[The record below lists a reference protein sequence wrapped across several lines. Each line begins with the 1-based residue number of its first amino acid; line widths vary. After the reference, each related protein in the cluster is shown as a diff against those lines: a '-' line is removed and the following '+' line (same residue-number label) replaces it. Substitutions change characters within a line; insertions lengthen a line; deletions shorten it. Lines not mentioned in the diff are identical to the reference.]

1 MRKYKMVSALAEETS
16 KEVVRNEENWMRY
29 LNTASRFY
37 KYPFKEQLLIYAQRP
52 DATACAS
59 IEIWN
64 QKMHCWVNRGAKG
77 IALLDEETHSGLKYV
92 FDISDVHKARRI
104 GRFPNEWKMRD
115 EHIDTVMKRLER
127 IYGET
132 DKDSGFIGRIR
143 EIAGRMASDYAG
155 EIAANI
161 QYSVKGSF
169 LEDLDDLNLEVR
181 IRETLADSIT
191 YMVLKGCGLD
201 EKEIAEEASFP
212 YIHDFNTIG
221 VLSHLGENVAEMSKA
236 MLLEVGRAVRNY
248 DRQNSHQK
256 GLANDSETRYNA
268 LKRESDAQDEQSIEQ
283 TGKDGERGKN
293 DEIRLRTERG
303 LPDTDVTDG
312 QTAGGNT
319 DEVRSHEGEISQGTP
334 EGSPHGTVTGRET
347 ERTSDDDTG
356 AGGGENGV
364 TDRADETEPGSD
376 GTAQRGRSDA
386 LGSQNE
392 QYQTGS
398 GGDRADGTD
407 LQLNT
412 GEGYHQLSL
421 FPSFEEQV
429 GTVAAAEASMQY
441 TMPAAFSLPQ
451 EQLEAILRSGGGR
464 NNSRKR
470 IYAKYQQGK
479 NAEEMV
485 DFLKNEY
492 QTTGK
497 GFEFDNH
504 PIALW
509 FDETG
514 MRVGYGTSA
523 KENPVAHMDWQEVE
537 SQIRS
542 MVEQGTYMSA
552 NEVFLVD
559 GAERERVANHIYN
572 FFRDGVQE
580 MPESLELK
588 SANYPDSISH
598 LCELLSDEKGIELIG
613 GEVERAKAQLESGEK
628 QLAWRYVKPPEYLL
642 EQLDDLS
649 ATKQEFPVQD
659 NVEVRTEDF
668 ITQDE
673 IDYRLTGGSG
683 IEHGKFRIYE
693 YFMEGHEPKDNI
705 AFLKNEYGT
714 GGSSHALPG
723 SDSGHED
730 HDARGIRL
738 EKGSYT
744 NPYAKVLLNWS
755 VVEKRIRELVKADKY
770 LSLEGKEAYAAYK
783 QEQAERAM
791 RREQE
796 KLEHGV
802 RMECKE
808 AIEKAIADNFD
819 GYTLPRDTAKSVIEQ
834 YGKDRVEYVLANTI
848 THLSYDGRFSVN
860 NKEWAKG
867 IVPDADWKTRD
878 LIVISHPAVLEGFT
892 NQARRYQELEK
903 ELEKQPVPESGEK
916 DTIKETSQQDTSS
929 LEAINRQVEEMR
941 IVVQICGALG
951 MEEVIGWNEAAQA
964 VTLTSDG
971 QTIEGKAVYDLI
983 VPQAADYVLLQTLG
997 GEAQKALD
1005 MDVLLKVARE
1015 YAKRYENTV
1024 EQSVT
1029 EEISQEEPQKDV
1041 SDSYEQNANAEPEIP
1056 QPGQLEV
1063 TETSDA
1069 FTEPSEDYIKGEED
1083 TAKEIPAD
1091 EVEKTETEQ
1100 SLKPQI
1106 DKSHAVNFHITPQTE
1121 EAVGKGFAPKEKF
1134 RQNIEAIRTLEKIE
1148 GENRLATP
1156 EEQEILAKYVG
1167 WGGLSDAFDETKAN
1181 WAAEYQEL
1189 KGLLSEEEYNS
1200 ARESTLNAHYTSSV
1214 IIQAIYDALE
1224 KMGYS
1229 KGNLLE
1235 PAMGTGNF
1243 FGMLPQ
1249 SMQES
1254 RLYGVELDGLTG
1266 RIANQL
1272 YPKADIKIT
1281 GFEKTDYP
1289 NDFFDAAVGN
1299 VPFGQ
1304 YKVADRQY
1312 DKNNFLVHD
1321 YFFAKTLDK
1330 VRPGGV
1336 IAFVTSKGTMDKKNP
1351 EVRKYLAQRAELLG
1365 AIRLPNTAF
1374 QENAGTEVTSDILFL
1389 KKRDRLM
1396 NIEPDWV
1403 YLTENDDGI
1412 AMNQYFADHPEMVM
1426 GKMEMV
1432 SGAYGMESTCMPD
1445 TSRSLSEQLQ
1455 EAVANIE
1462 GSIDEIEWDDLTEE
1476 QNNESIPA
1484 DPSVKN
1490 YSYTV
1495 VDDGVYY
1502 RENSIMKPVDV
1513 PETTKQRIKGMV
1525 QIRDCTQELIDL
1537 QLDEYPESTIKDK
1550 QAELNQLY
1558 DAFSKK
1564 YGLLNA
1570 TANKRAFNQD
1580 ASYSLLSSLEKIDD
1594 EGNFKGKADMFT
1606 RRTIKKQEVVTS
1618 VDTASEALAVS
1629 LGEKARVDLAY
1640 MSELSGKSEEEV
1652 TKELAGVIFQNPV
1665 TEKWETADEYL
1676 SGNVREKLATAKIFA
1691 ENRPEY
1697 AINVSAL
1704 EDVQPKELDASE
1716 IEVRIGATWIDTKY
1730 IEDFMRE
1737 TFQTPEYLFDRNLVG
1752 IQYSDVT
1759 GQWNVKGKNADIG
1772 NTLVNM
1778 TYGTGRANAYRIL
1791 EDSLNLRDTRIFDT
1805 IDEDGKEK
1813 RVLNKK
1819 ETMLAS
1825 QKQEA
1830 IREAFKDWVFRDPDR
1845 RQVLCKKYNEL
1856 FNSTRPREYD
1866 GSHLK
1871 FPGMTPDITL
1881 RPHQLNAVAHQLYGN
1896 AHCVGAGKTF
1906 EMIAAAMESKR
1917 LGLCQKSL
1925 FVVPNHL
1932 TEQWAG
1938 DFLRLYPG
1946 ANILAATKKDFEPAN
1961 RKRFCSRIA
1970 TGEYDAVII
1979 GHSQYEKIPLS
1990 IERQTA
1996 IIERQISEIELAIET
2011 AKAEKGERYTIKQM
2025 EKTKKS
2031 LTTRL
2036 AKLNDSS
2043 RKDNVVTFEQ
2053 LGVDR
2058 LFVDESHNYKNL
2070 FLYTKMRN
2078 VAGIAQTEAQKSSDM
2093 FAKCQYMDELTGGK
2107 GITFATG
2114 TPISNSMTE
2123 LYTNMRYL
2131 QYDTLQKLG
2140 LGNFDSWAA
2149 TFGETQTAIELAP
2162 EGTGYRAK
2170 TRFAKFFNLPEL
2182 ISLFKESADI
2192 QTPDMLKLPV
2202 PEAEYENVVLK
2213 PSEYQKE
2220 MVQSLADRAERVRNR
2235 EVEPHFDN
2243 MLKITNDGRK
2253 LALDQRLINDMLPDE
2268 ENSKAATCVSKAFDI
2283 WEKTKE
2289 QSSTQLIFCDLS
2301 TPKGDG
2307 TFNVY
2312 EDIRDKLIEKG
2323 VPPEEIAFIHQANTE
2338 NQKSELFAKVRS
2350 GQVRFLLGSTAKMGA
2365 GTNVQDRLIA
2375 LHHLD
2380 VPWRPSD
2387 IEQQEGRIL
2396 RQGNLNPKVKIFR
2409 YVTENTFDSYSWQLI
2424 ENKQKFIGQIMTSKS
2439 PVRSCEDIDEAAL
2452 SYAEVKALATG
2463 NPYIKEKMDLDIQVS
2478 KLKLLKANHTSQCY
2492 RLEDNITKNYP
2503 TQIATMKERI
2513 EGYRADIQT
2522 YQEHKPVDKDSFSM
2536 KIGNRI
2542 YTDKKEAGAA
2552 LIDMCRSAKQPN
2564 MAVTIG
2570 EYQGF
2575 RMKVSY
2581 DTFFSKFTIN
2591 LKGQLSHDVE
2601 IGADPLGN
2609 LQRLSNALEGMTGR
2623 MEAVKQKLSNVEHQ
2637 LETAKIEVEKPFA
2650 QEQEL
2655 SEKLERLTELNALL
2669 NIDEKGDNMVDLGG
2683 DEPEMGETGS
2693 QSVADSRHERISV
2706 KEKLAEMK
2714 QKLCGQK
2721 PIQKPE
2727 ITKEKGKEE
2736 SR

>member
-64 QKMHCWVNRGAKG
+64 QKMHCWVNKGAKG
-77 IALLDEETHSGLKYV
+77 IALLDEGTHSGLKYV

-169 LEDLDDLNLEVR
+169 LEELDDLNLEVR

-201 EKEIAEEASFP
+201 EKEIAEEISFP

-221 VLSHLGENVAEMSKA
+221 VLSHLGENVAEMSKS

-303 LPDTDVTDG
+303 LPDTDVTGG

-319 DEVRSHEGEISQGTP
+319 DEVRSHEGEIPQGTP
-334 EGSPHGTVTGRET
+334 EGSPHSTVTGRET
-347 ERTSDDDTG
+347 ERTSVDDTG

-364 TDRADETEPGSD
+364 PDRADETEPGSD

-392 QYQTGS
+392 QHQTGS

-412 GEGYHQLSL
+412 GEGYQQLSL
-421 FPSFEEQV
+421 FPSFEEQI
-429 GTVAAAEASMQY
+429 GTIAAAEASMQY

-504 PIALW
+504 PISLW

-537 SQIRS
+537 SRIRS

-559 GAERERVANHIYN
+559 GVERERVADHIYY
-572 FFRDGVQE
+572 FFRDGIQE

-588 SANYPDSISH
+588 PANYPDSISR
-598 LCELLSDEKGIELIG
+598 LCELLSDQKGIELIG
-613 GEVERAKAQLESGEK
+613 REIEKAKAQLESGEK
-628 QLAWRYVKPPEYLL
+628 QLVWRYVKSPEYLL
-642 EQLDDLS
+642 EQLDDLDDMFT
-649 ATKQEFPVQD
+649 AKREFPVQD
-659 NVEVRTEDF
+659 TVEVRTEDF

-693 YFMEGHEPKDNI
+693 YFMEGHEPKDNV
-705 AFLKNEYGT
+705 AFLKNEYGS

-730 HDARGIRL
+730 HDAKGIRL
-738 EKGSYT
+738 GKGSFG
-744 NPYAKVLLNWS
+744 NPYAEVLLNWN

-770 LSLEGKEAYAAYK
+770 LSAEGKEAYAAYK

-802 RMECKE
+802 RMECKK
-808 AIEKAIADNFD
+808 AIERAIADNFD
-819 GYTLPRDTAKSVIEQ
+819 GYTLPRETAKSVIEQ

-867 IVPDADWKTRD
+867 IVPDADWETRD
-878 LIVISHPAVLEGFT
+878 LIVTSHPAVLDGFT

-903 ELEKQPVPESGEK
+903 EPEKQPVPESGEK
-916 DTIKETSQQDTSS
+916 EITRETSQQDTSS
-929 LEAINRQVEEMR
+929 LEAINSQVEEMR
-941 IVVQICGALG
+941 TVVQICSALG
-951 MEEVIGWNEAAQA
+951 MEKVIGWNEAAQA

-997 GEAQKALD
+997 GETQKALD
-1005 MDVLLKVARE
+1005 MDALLKVARE
-1015 YAKRYENTV
+1015 YVKRYENTV
-1024 EQSVT
+1024 EQSIPK
-1029 EEISQEEPQKDV
+1029 EEVAQEEPQEDV
-1041 SDSYEQNANAEPEIP
+1041 LDHSEQNANAEPEIP
-1056 QPGQLEV
+1056 QLGQLEV
-1063 TETSDA
+1063 TETS
-1069 FTEPSEDYIKGEED
+1069 EDSITGEED

-1091 EVEKTETEQ
+1091 ERENAGEKAER
-1100 SLKPQI
+1100 KPQI
-1106 DKSHAVNFHITPQTE
+1106 DKSHAVNFHITPQPE
-1121 EAVGKGFAPKEKF
+1121 ETVGKGFIPKEKF

-1148 GENRLATP
+1148 SENRLATP

-1200 ARESTLNAHYTSSV
+1200 ARESTLNAHYTSPV

-1249 SMQES
+1249 SMQDS

-1266 RIANQL
+1266 RIAKQL
-1272 YPKADIKIT
+1272 YPKADIKIA

-1299 VPFGQ
+1299 VPFGL

-1321 YFFAKTLDK
+1321 YFFTKTLDK

-1336 IAFVTSKGTMDKKNP
+1336 IAFVTSKGTMDKKNS

-1403 YLTENDDGI
+1403 HLTENDDGI
-1412 AMNQYFADHPEMVM
+1412 VMNQYFADHPEMVM

-1432 SGAYGMESTCMPD
+1432 SGAYGMESTCVPD
-1445 TSRSLSEQLQ
+1445 TSRPLSEQLQ

-1502 RENSIMKPVDV
+1502 RENSMMKPVDV

-1525 QIRDCTQELIDL
+1525 QIRNCTQELIDF
-1537 QLDEYPESTIKDK
+1537 QLDEYPESMIKDK
-1550 QAELNQLY
+1550 
-1558 DAFSKK
+1558 
-1564 YGLLNA
+1564 
-1570 TANKRAFNQD
+1570 
-1580 ASYSLLSSLEKIDD
+1580 
-1594 EGNFKGKADMFT
+1594 
-1606 RRTIKKQEVVTS
+1606 
-1618 VDTASEALAVS
+1618 
-1629 LGEKARVDLAY
+1629 
-1640 MSELSGKSEEEV
+1640 
-1652 TKELAGVIFQNPV
+1652 
-1665 TEKWETADEYL
+1665 
-1676 SGNVREKLATAKIFA
+1676 
-1691 ENRPEY
+1691 
-1697 AINVSAL
+1697 
-1704 EDVQPKELDASE
+1704 
-1716 IEVRIGATWIDTKY
+1716 
-1730 IEDFMRE
+1730 
-1737 TFQTPEYLFDRNLVG
+1737 
-1752 IQYSDVT
+1752 
-1759 GQWNVKGKNADIG
+1759 
-1772 NTLVNM
+1772 
-1778 TYGTGRANAYRIL
+1778 
-1791 EDSLNLRDTRIFDT
+1791 
-1805 IDEDGKEK
+1805 
-1813 RVLNKK
+1813 
-1819 ETMLAS
+1819 
-1825 QKQEA
+1825 
-1830 IREAFKDWVFRDPDR
+1830 
-1845 RQVLCKKYNEL
+1845 
-1856 FNSTRPREYD
+1856 
-1866 GSHLK
+1866 
-1871 FPGMTPDITL
+1871 
-1881 RPHQLNAVAHQLYGN
+1881 
-1896 AHCVGAGKTF
+1896 
-1906 EMIAAAMESKR
+1906 
-1917 LGLCQKSL
+1917 
-1925 FVVPNHL
+1925 
-1932 TEQWAG
+1932 
-1938 DFLRLYPG
+1938 
-1946 ANILAATKKDFEPAN
+1946 
-1961 RKRFCSRIA
+1961 
-1970 TGEYDAVII
+1970 
-1979 GHSQYEKIPLS
+1979 
-1990 IERQTA
+1990 
-1996 IIERQISEIELAIET
+1996 
-2011 AKAEKGERYTIKQM
+2011 
-2025 EKTKKS
+2025 
-2031 LTTRL
+2031 
-2036 AKLNDSS
+2036 
-2043 RKDNVVTFEQ
+2043 
-2053 LGVDR
+2053 
-2058 LFVDESHNYKNL
+2058 
-2070 FLYTKMRN
+2070 
-2078 VAGIAQTEAQKSSDM
+2078 
-2093 FAKCQYMDELTGGK
+2093 
-2107 GITFATG
+2107 
-2114 TPISNSMTE
+2114 
-2123 LYTNMRYL
+2123 
-2131 QYDTLQKLG
+2131 
-2140 LGNFDSWAA
+2140 
-2149 TFGETQTAIELAP
+2149 
-2162 EGTGYRAK
+2162 
-2170 TRFAKFFNLPEL
+2170 
-2182 ISLFKESADI
+2182 
-2192 QTPDMLKLPV
+2192 
-2202 PEAEYENVVLK
+2202 
-2213 PSEYQKE
+2213 
-2220 MVQSLADRAERVRNR
+2220 
-2235 EVEPHFDN
+2235 
-2243 MLKITNDGRK
+2243 
-2253 LALDQRLINDMLPDE
+2253 
-2268 ENSKAATCVSKAFDI
+2268 
-2283 WEKTKE
+2283 
-2289 QSSTQLIFCDLS
+2289 
-2301 TPKGDG
+2301 
-2307 TFNVY
+2307 
-2312 EDIRDKLIEKG
+2312 
-2323 VPPEEIAFIHQANTE
+2323 
-2338 NQKSELFAKVRS
+2338 
-2350 GQVRFLLGSTAKMGA
+2350 
-2365 GTNVQDRLIA
+2365 
-2375 LHHLD
+2375 
-2380 VPWRPSD
+2380 
-2387 IEQQEGRIL
+2387 
-2396 RQGNLNPKVKIFR
+2396 
-2409 YVTENTFDSYSWQLI
+2409 
-2424 ENKQKFIGQIMTSKS
+2424 
-2439 PVRSCEDIDEAAL
+2439 
-2452 SYAEVKALATG
+2452 
-2463 NPYIKEKMDLDIQVS
+2463 
-2478 KLKLLKANHTSQCY
+2478 
-2492 RLEDNITKNYP
+2492 
-2503 TQIATMKERI
+2503 
-2513 EGYRADIQT
+2513 
-2522 YQEHKPVDKDSFSM
+2522 
-2536 KIGNRI
+2536 
-2542 YTDKKEAGAA
+2542 
-2552 LIDMCRSAKQPN
+2552 
-2564 MAVTIG
+2564 
-2570 EYQGF
+2570 
-2575 RMKVSY
+2575 
-2581 DTFFSKFTIN
+2581 
-2591 LKGQLSHDVE
+2591 
-2601 IGADPLGN
+2601 
-2609 LQRLSNALEGMTGR
+2609 
-2623 MEAVKQKLSNVEHQ
+2623 
-2637 LETAKIEVEKPFA
+2637 
-2650 QEQEL
+2650 
-2655 SEKLERLTELNALL
+2655 
-2669 NIDEKGDNMVDLGG
+2669 
-2683 DEPEMGETGS
+2683 
-2693 QSVADSRHERISV
+2693 
-2706 KEKLAEMK
+2706 
-2714 QKLCGQK
+2714 
-2721 PIQKPE
+2721 
-2727 ITKEKGKEE
+2727 
-2736 SR
+2736 